1 MKKKVRDLTLGEI
14 AEICENSEN
23 CKNCPLYEYCPK
35 RYITPNGMAEDLDK
49 EIEL

>member
-23 CKNCPLYEYCPK
+23 CKKCPLYEYCPK
-35 RYITPNGMAEDLDK
+35 RCITPNGTAEDLDK